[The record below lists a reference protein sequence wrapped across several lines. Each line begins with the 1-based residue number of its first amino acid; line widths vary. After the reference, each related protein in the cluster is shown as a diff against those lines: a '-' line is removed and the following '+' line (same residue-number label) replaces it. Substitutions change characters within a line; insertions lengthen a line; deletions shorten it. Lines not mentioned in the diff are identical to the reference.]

1 MLGLLLNMVEPV
13 VELRKAES
21 PIDLRAGE
29 LEAVFRE
36 QNTLFSVCISAILVA
51 DADALFL

>member
-21 PIDLRAGE
+21 PIDLRSGE
-29 LEAVFRE
+29 LETVFRE
-36 QNTLFSVCISAILVA
+36 HNTLFPVSISAILVA
-51 DADALFL
+51 DTDALFP